1 MAMKQS
7 DEVDAGLKFLILL
20 LQFGTSTI
28 TFFGSQCLSLLPTA
42 LSVPTMQEL
51 LTYLENHPAFV
62 AAAGTIVGALLS
74 AAFTWYLKDRAARR
88 LVADIRKENGDLW
101 REQGVLKQKVEQQT
115 ETNKALAGE
124 LAETKQRLEAQTDE
138 TGKTVME
145 LGEKARELSTM
156 ENRLHRAYQKDGQT
170 WIERVRANAPE
181 FKRLDPDE
189 RRMPIISVVNLKG
202 GVGKTTITANLAAA
216 LDAMGW
222 RVLLLD
228 LDLQGSLS
236 GLFLSDA
243 DLAQRGKENRLLDD
257 FLESSFDAEHPKLP
271 DYVHP
276 ILSGRSGL
284 VPASDNLFYAES
296 NLTIRW
302 QLRDGT
308 RDPRF
313 LLRKE
318 LHLKRICNNYDIVLM
333 DCPPVFNVCCVN
345 ALAASDYVLA
355 PILATKQST
364 IRVPAL
370 LKRLKE
376 FRDNVN
382 SDLHVMGIVAN
393 RTWRSELTSD
403 EANRLT
409 ALADISRD
417 TYGTTVPLF
426 ESFIRNSSSEIR
438 AAEDEHRPLT
448 EGDGTYRLFVEL
460 ANEVASNLPNFC
472 KPVPA
477 ERRKEVVS

>member
-1 MAMKQS
+1 MN
-7 DEVDAGLKFLILL
+7 
-20 LQFGTSTI
+20 T
-28 TFFGSQCLSLLPTA
+28 
-42 LSVPTMQEL
+42 
-51 LTYLENHPAFV
+51 
-62 AAAGTIVGALLS
+62 AAGQHQDDL
-74 AAFTWYLKDRAARR
+74 AAVQRRIERA
-88 LVADIRKENGDLW
+88 
-101 REQGVLKQKVEQQT
+101 
-115 ETNKALAGE
+115 
-124 LAETKQRLEAQTDE
+124 
-138 TGKTVME
+138 M
-145 LGEKARELSTM
+145 
-156 ENRLHRAYQKDGQT
+156 QKDGQT
-170 WIERVRANAPE
+170 WIERVRANAPD

-189 RRMPIISVVNLKG
+189 RRMPILSVVNLKG
-202 GVGKTTITANLAAA
+202 GVGKTTITANMAAA
-216 LDAMGW
+216 LDALGW

-243 DLAQRGKENRLLDD
+243 ELVQCERDRSLLTH
-257 FLESSFDAEHPKLP
+257 FLEASFDAEHPKLP

-276 ILSGRSGL
+276 VLSGHSGL

-302 QLRDGT
+302 QLRDGN

-318 LHLKRICNNYDIVLM
+318 LHLKRITNNYDIVLM

-355 PILATKQST
+355 PILASKQST

-376 FRDNVN
+376 FRDNMN
-382 SDLHVMGIVAN
+382 ADLHVMGIIAN
-393 RTWRSELTSD
+393 RTWRSELTHD

-417 TYGTTVPLF
+417 VYGTTVPLF
-426 ESFIRNSSSEIR
+426 ESFIRNSTEIR
-438 AAEDEHRPLT
+438 SAEDEHRPLST
-448 EGDGTYRLFVEL
+448 DDDTYKLFVAL
-460 ANEVASNLPNFC
+460 AEEVVGNLPNFC
-472 KPVPA
+472 RLAPA
-477 ERRKEVVS
+477 ERRAKEVVP